1 MLIKQ
6 TKILND
12 KEKQNILENGYPI
25 EFLPNKLQLK
35 EGIIIKCKEMV
46 ELYLFQMSQIKH
58 LYTNYDIKIINS
70 DLLNIPLV
78 NIILKHN
85 IYNNNENI
93 INLNKIINKK

>member
-1 MLIKQ
+1 
-6 TKILND
+6 
-12 KEKQNILENGYPI
+12 
-25 EFLPNKLQLK
+25 
-35 EGIIIKCKEMV
+35 
-46 ELYLFQMSQIKH
+46 MSQIKH